1 MLIENILEIIKID
14 IFNDD
19 IIETIKNLITTIYHK
34 TREIYEYY
42 IRYFDKTDTII
53 KNYCQTR
60 ELINKYLNMNFIYE
74 FYKNYQKKDINIQV
88 NINGTILKIEKSLIE
103 INKEIDDLFINGEG
117 LFPKS
122 SYNIS
127 MNSYDNEIDNFI
139 HFIYDFTK
147 NQSTISLTNL
157 NDLNA
162 FIVLQLLSNEND
174 MINLVING
182 DTYMI
187 KNINNHPYKLHMTE
201 NFNVQI
207 NLNDVQMG
215 LYKQLFE
222 MKDKRSLLGILA
234 KEYYYLDFNIQKRSK
249 FKFHLNYE
257 IIPFISSSKIDDDF
271 KRTII
276 NYNSF
281 KPMMID
287 ELKDLSILSLEKN
300 SIIFLINYGILLAS
314 TLFSQ
319 INIKNFISLIHIYL
333 IFKNNTKRYLH
344 LVNYNGDN
352 ETIILYRDYI
362 KSINYIGFLKSALC
376 LMRVKI
382 ELKMDLKTFIKRV
395 INFKENSFI
404 KSVIKIDVNFIQ
416 SLYNIKSY
424 EIDKKFI
431 EDFYLSFLLIYKN
444 CLKGRVNNSIIKMF
458 HIFIIPNLR
467 YFHNKINIRDI
478 ENEVLDIKASEYIR
492 LIRGIR
498 GGDGESDP
506 IVNKPEIQNKEVNI
520 KKAKEELKENDN
532 VVLTTDL
539 SDNTKDILKLLE
551 VFNNFYIEF
560 NKLDL
565 NDLLDGFEKIIN
577 ELFSISDD
585 YYIISE
591 NKLEIFD
598 EKLNFKENKKNYETQ
613 IRTIRNKVIDNI
625 RNLEEVIKNYSYHLI
640 NDKDIKGNLNDKAK
654 NLAKILD
661 YIDNIDKSLIDETN
675 GIKKFKDKSVEVNNV
690 FLEFFPFDDNQI
702 PLMDNIKEFVIY
714 YKKKFDKFLSILL
727 EAKVKYEIFQKTI
740 EEHDKKAQA
749 YFAEE
754 ERTELN
760 VKNER
765 LQELKLKKKEND
777 NNKIKINDENDK
789 LKKRK
794 LEIEIRIKNENGNAE
809 KKEDF
814 QKEINVINEQIKKYE
829 TDIIDLYNKNTEID
843 NDINGI
849 RKTKGGHGKP
859 PLKDT
864 DKNISAL
871 LNKDDIPFKDK
882 DNKVSFDDK
891 KNEIKK
897 RFDNIKK
904 DYRKLKVSTYI
915 PNSVHKD
922 MILEKF
928 INKKGDTLFEQILNN
943 YQKDVKEKNLDI
955 AKANFYESIE
965 NNNLDPLKELEITFV
980 DKLIFAFLIIFLR
993 YAGLYI
999 TYRFIDNKFVKS
1011 IKEAIIYYSLSYV
1024 AILFIFIF
1032 IVNIDLFRL
1041 RIIFNYCNLHINSTG
1056 ILSHMIIKI
1065 IIGYVIYLLII
1076 NIDNEPV
1083 PTYLSKNQNIKLKK
1097 KLDILSMIVII
1108 FLLIFVLII

>member
-1 MLIENILEIIKID
+1 
-14 IFNDD
+14 
-19 IIETIKNLITTIYHK
+19 
-34 TREIYEYY
+34 
-42 IRYFDKTDTII
+42 
-53 KNYCQTR
+53 
-60 ELINKYLNMNFIYE
+60 MNFIYE
-74 FYKNYQKKDINIQV
+74 FYKKYQKKDIKIQV
-88 NINGTILKIEKSLIE
+88 NINGTILKIDKSLDE
-103 INKEIDDLFINGEG
+103 INKEIDELFINGEG
-117 LFPKS
+117 LFPQS
-122 SYNIS
+122 SYEIS
-127 MNSYDNEIDNFI
+127 INPYDNEIDNFI

-162 FIVLQLLSNEND
+162 FIVLQLLSNEDD

-187 KNINNHPYKLHMTE
+187 KNINNHPYKLHITE
-201 NFNVQI
+201 NFNIQI
-207 NLNDVQMG
+207 KLNEVQMG

-222 MKDKRSLLGILA
+222 MEDIRSLLGILA
-234 KEYYYLDFNIQKRSK
+234 KEYYYLDFNIQKKSK

-257 IIPFISSSKIDDDF
+257 IIPFISSSIIDDSF

-281 KPMMID
+281 KPKMID
-287 ELKDLSILSLEKN
+287 DVKDLSILSLEKDG
-300 SIIFLINYGILLAS
+300 IIFLINYGILLSS

-319 INIKNFISLIHIYL
+319 INIKNFISLIHIYF
-333 IFKNNTKRYLH
+333 IIKNNTKRYLN
-344 LVNYNGDN
+344 LYNYIGDN
-352 ETIILYRDYI
+352 QTIIIYRDYI
-362 KSINYIGFLKSALC
+362 KSINYIGFLKSILN
-376 LMRVKI
+376 LMRIK
-382 ELKMDLKTFIKRV
+382 LDLRMDLKTFIKSV

-404 KSVIKIDVNFIQ
+404 KSVVKIDVNFLQ
-416 SLYNIKSY
+416 LLYNNKSY
-424 EIDKKFI
+424 KIEEKFI

-444 CLKGRVNNSIIKMF
+444 CLKGRVNNNIIKMF
-458 HIFIIPNLR
+458 HIFIIPCLR
-467 YFHNKINIRDI
+467 FFHNKINIRDI

-498 GGDGESDP
+498 GGDGDSEQV
-506 IVNKPEIQNKEVNI
+506 VNKPEIQNKEINI

-532 VVLTTDL
+532 VVLTTEL

-551 VFNNFYIEF
+551 VFNNLYIEF
-560 NKLDL
+560 SKLDL
-565 NDLLDGFEKIIN
+565 NDILDGFEKIIN
-577 ELFSISDD
+577 ELFKINDEF
-585 YYIISE
+585 YIISE
-591 NKLEIFD
+591 NKLDIFD
-598 EKLNFKENKKNYETQ
+598 KNLNYKEDKKNYET
-613 IRTIRNKVIDNI
+613 ILRSVRNKVIDNI

-640 NDKDIKGNLNDKAK
+640 NEKDMIGNLNDKAK
-654 NLAKILD
+654 NLAKILE

-675 GIKKFKDKSVEVNNV
+675 GIKKYKDKSVEVNNV

-702 PLMDNIKEFVIY
+702 PLMDNIKEFVTY

-760 VKNER
+760 AKNER

-777 NNKIKINDENDK
+777 NNKTKISEEIDK
-789 LKKRK
+789 LNKKK
-794 LEIEIRIKNENGNAE
+794 GVIEIRINDEDDDAKKGDY
-809 KKEDF
+809 KKEIDIINQQINKSLNSIKELDN
-814 QKEINVINEQIKKYE
+814 QKE
-829 TDIIDLYNKNTEID
+829 TID
-843 NDINGI
+843 NEIIGL
-849 RKTKGGHGKP
+849 RKTKGGGVD
-859 PLKDT
+859 LKLPKET
-864 DKNISAL
+864 DKNIKDL
-871 LNKDDIPFKDK
+871 LDKNDIPFKDK
-882 DNKVSFDDK
+882 DDKVSFENR

-915 PNSVHKD
+915 PKSVHKD

-943 YQKDVKEKNLDI
+943 YYKDVKEKNLDI
-955 AKANFYESIE
+955 AKANFYESVE
-965 NNNLDPLKELEITFV
+965 NNNLDPIKELEITFI
-980 DKLIFAFLIIFLR
+980 DKLIFAFVIIFLR

-1024 AILFIFIF
+1024 AVLFVFIF
-1032 IVNIDLFRL
+1032 IVNVDLFRL

-1056 ILSHMIIKI
+1056 VLSHMIIKI
-1065 IIGYVIYLLII
+1065 IIGYIIYLLII
-1076 NIDNEPV
+1076 NLDNEPI

-1097 KLDILSMIVII
+1097 KLDILSMIVVI